1 MALHHPTSTSTRM
14 KRARK
19 QHSKA
24 KRGCLNK
31 SALLLFAVAGLVALG
46 SIVMG

>member
-1 MALHHPTSTSTRM
+1 MHHPTSTHTRM

-19 QHSKA
+19 RAKNA

-31 SALLLFAVAGLVALG
+31 SAMLLLALVGMIAVTAIVAG
-46 SIVMG
+46 